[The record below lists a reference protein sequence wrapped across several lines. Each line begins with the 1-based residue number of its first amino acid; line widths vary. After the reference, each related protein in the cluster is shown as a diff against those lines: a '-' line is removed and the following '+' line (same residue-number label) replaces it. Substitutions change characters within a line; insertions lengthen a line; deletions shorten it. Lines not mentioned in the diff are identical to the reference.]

1 MLSCQNI
8 FFFFVSSRLRGILFF
23 FRIPLSKGTAP
34 MPQPVPPIHILV
46 VVTHDDTNDGITRLL
61 QSAGVTVADT
71 DFLDKL
77 ESCVQENTTL
87 VYPVPGDDCT
97 VIDEIL
103 RVARNH
109 QKTVHC
115 CIVPS
120 KQFAAMREDLRKQ
133 LLLSKRRPECRTL
146 DEVERDHIIKT
157 LDETA
162 WQYKTAAQIL
172 GIDRSTLYRKLKK
185 FGIQNSSN
193 R

>member
-1 MLSCQNI
+1 
-8 FFFFVSSRLRGILFF
+8 
-23 FRIPLSKGTAP
+23 
-34 MPQPVPPIHILV
+34 MPQPAQPIHILV
-46 VVTHDDTNDGITRLL
+46 VVTHDDMTDGITKLL

-109 QKTVHC
+109 QKTIHC

-120 KQFAAMREDLRKQ
+120 KQFAVMREDLRKQ
-133 LLLSKRRPECRTL
+133 LLSSKKCPKYRTL
-146 DEVERDHIIKT
+146 DEVERDHIVKT

-185 FGIQNSSN
+185 FGI
-193 R
+193 